1 MLSIP
6 RRLSLAVVSLSLLSL
21 AGCKGPRFDGS
32 TRFGDWKA
40 TVSVGPRVWSPGQQ
54 LSVKASLQITKGHL
68 ERMAAAGY
76 PVEKVVMLVTAERTF
91 DAGGFMRLASAEG
104 MSTLLTPTGLAIEGG
119 NPGAVTDRFGNYPYK
134 SPVDELL
141 ELSPSVLVTP
151 WDMTTASFAATPTL
165 PADLPPGLY
174 RLRIDFGIKTDG
186 RYLDLNAAGF
196 ASKHAYDLASYMYT
210 SVFPASGKD
219 VSGADVDAAQIQAR
233 VPWVLLSDYNSN
245 GYRGV
250 VADEDKA
257 RFALSPRNIIPDEV
271 VLPRY
276 WGGSDS
282 VISYSLEPTFP
293 MDGIDKRAGIPWD
306 FTKGEMSLEI
316 EGPDGTISLPAT
328 PIVGMSENERG
339 PTTGNEAFTSWKPPG
354 YGRYTVRLTGWVADR
369 TGRRYQGG
377 GTYRFWIAKRMTMA
391 TATFQGMAY
400 PVGFKYGRDIAFSPP
415 VPADVTIT
423 ATLYPNSTYDSDV
436 NPAHTVVMN
445 GNATA
450 GGVFGA
456 AQGMLPLVL
465 DAPGEYHAA
474 ILATYQEPG
483 PEGHLWVCVMR
494 HAGVVYAADSPI
506 AAHGKKLRVGDDWV
520 DRGATGREGSR
531 SSLDHI
537 DFPYNSGD
545 VLLIASEGQG
555 ANKIEPT
562 LVVEKPGEPIEWGWP
577 LAGIGRSNLFIRTS
591 NGYSPHLYPEYI
603 TDWEYYYAS
612 AARPGFVPRF
622 LVGESNVFA
631 PYWPTSP
638 NGFGG
643 QIGTGYNG
651 DVPGDIYRLMG
662 GVVMRDKDV
671 APAYA
676 GYLASAFILPR
687 GTNNNRVIAPGSEDL
702 IGPTG
707 ERARFFLVGFRP
719 GMALPEGAQWRPV
732 AQVDPIPPGLRTTV
746 TATLWRLDASG
757 VPDPAS
763 RLDWSSGADGAGSWA
778 GGTPTALTPG
788 VYRYQLS
795 ATWTDDNGT
804 TFTGKMPG
812 LPDTGGEFYVYTA
825 SPSAPASG
833 FTVELPGE
841 SSFEPDGTLMV
852 SGISTA
858 DKVHYALIMPGA
870 VLDQGELPVTNGAF
884 QYVVDPVAL
893 NRRMPIYDIRSIS
906 SGEPEIGRVLHL
918 TFFAEERPSNG
929 TPYWDFRRIIVRG
942 TKVLSAR

>member
-1 MLSIP
+1 MRSTP
-6 RRLSLAVVSLSLLSL
+6 RCLGLVVVSLGLLSL
-21 AGCKGPRFDGS
+21 AACKGPSFDGK
-32 TRFGDWKA
+32 TRFGDWKGA
-40 TVSVGPRVWSPGQQ
+40 ISVSPQLWSPGQQ
-54 LSVKASLQITKGHL
+54 LSVKVSLQFTKGHL

-76 PVEKVVMLVTAERTF
+76 PVDRVVMLLTAERTF
-91 DAGGFMRLASAEG
+91 DAGGWMRLASDEG

-119 NPGAVTDRFGNYPYK
+119 NPGAVTDRFGNYPFK
-134 SPVDELL
+134 SPIDELV
-141 ELSPSVLVTP
+141 ELAPSTLVTP
-151 WDMTTASFAATPTL
+151 WDMTTATFVATPTL

-174 RLRIDFGIKTDG
+174 RLRVDFGVKSGG
-186 RYLDLNAAGF
+186 RHLDLNAAGF
-196 ASKHAYDLASYMYT
+196 ASKHAYDLATYLYT
-210 SVFPASGKD
+210 PIFPASGKD
-219 VSGADVDAAQIQAR
+219 VSGAGVDAAQIQAR
-233 VPWVLLSDYNSN
+233 VPWVLLADYNSN

-250 VADEDKA
+250 VADEDRA

-271 VLPRY
+271 VLPLY
-276 WGGSDS
+276 HGGGDN
-282 VISYSLEPTFP
+282 VVAYSLEPSFP
-293 MDGIDKRAGIPWD
+293 ADGIDGRSAIPWD

-316 EGPDGTISLPAT
+316 EAPDGTKTTQPAT
-328 PIVGMSENERG
+328 PIVGADGKG
-339 PTTGNEAFTSWKPPG
+339 PTTRNEAFTSWRPPG

-369 TGRRYQGG
+369 SGRRYQGG

-400 PVGFKYGRDIAFSPP
+400 PVAYKYGRDIALSPP

-423 ATLYPNSTYDSDV
+423 ATLYPGSRYDSDA
-436 NPAHTVVMN
+436 NPAHTVSST
-445 GNATA
+445 GKATA

-456 AQGMLPLVL
+456 AQGMNQLLL
-465 DAPGEYHAA
+465 DAPGEYHAT
-474 ILATYQEPG
+474 ILATYQEPR
-483 PEGHLWVCVMR
+483 PQGHLWVCVMR
-494 HAGVVYAADSPI
+494 HAGVVYAVDTPI
-506 AAHGKKLRVGDDWV
+506 VARGKKLRVGDAWL
-520 DRGATGREGSR
+520 DRAATGREGSR

-562 LVVEKPGEPIEWGWP
+562 LVVEKAGEPIEWGWP

-603 TDWEYYYAS
+603 TDWEYYYAA

-622 LVGESNVFA
+622 LVGEGNVFA

-651 DVPGDIYRLMG
+651 DHPGDIYRLMG
-662 GVVMRDKDV
+662 GVVMRDRDA

-676 GYLASAFILPR
+676 GYLSSAFILPG
-687 GTNNNRVIAPGSEDL
+687 GTNDNRVIAPGSEDL

-719 GMALPEGAQWRPV
+719 GMALPEGASWRPV
-732 AQVDPIPPGLRTTV
+732 AQVDPPLPVSI
-746 TATLWRLDASG
+746 TATLWHLDASG

-763 RLDWSSGADGAGSWA
+763 RLDWSGAADAAGSWA
-778 GGTPTALTPG
+778 GATTTPPLTPG
-788 VYRYQLS
+788 VYRYQLG
-795 ATWTDDNGT
+795 ATWTDGSGT

-812 LPDTGGEFYVYTA
+812 LPEAGGEFYVFTA
-825 SPSAPASG
+825 SPPVPSVG

-841 SSFEPDGTLMV
+841 SSFEPDGTLTV

-858 DKVHYALIMPGA
+858 DKVRYALIMPGA

-884 QYVVDPVAL
+884 RYLVDPVDL
-893 NRRMPIYDIRSIS
+893 NRRVPIYDIRSIT
-906 SGEPEIGRVLHL
+906 SGRPEIGRVLHL
-918 TFFAEERPSNG
+918 TFFAQERAPDG
-929 TPYWDFRRIIVRG
+929 TPFWDFRRVIVRG
-942 TKVLSAR
+942 TKVLTAR